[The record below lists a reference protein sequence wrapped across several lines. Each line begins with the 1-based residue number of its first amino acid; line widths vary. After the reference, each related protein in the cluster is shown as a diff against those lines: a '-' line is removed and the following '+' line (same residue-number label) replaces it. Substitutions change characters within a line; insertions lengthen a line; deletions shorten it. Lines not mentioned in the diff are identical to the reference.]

1 MDKNTM
7 KNLFIING
15 QWEIINTYR
24 YNYIWNYTI
33 TDIISKNN

>member
-15 QWEIINTYR
+15 QWEIINIYR